1 MLSMKSQFLGWGK
14 VLLCVPC
21 VPWTWLFWPKLCRVL
36 ITYFYVSLSQEITS
50 LLRISDLSNT
60 GFDIWMNEWM
70 KSTQCIFFFFTTRW
84 QIFTG
89 QMHSNLSQT
98 QSGENQIH
106 FSVHTT
112 GWNFKGFLCLL
123 CFSREQ
129 RKPPHKCWEPWV
141 LICAAINVWASQVYF
156 PSLSLIF
163 LKNPWTLVTSD
174 KHLLTSV
181 ISQTLTLV

>member
-70 KSTQCIFFFFTTRW
+70 KSTQCIFFFFLPLD
-84 QIFTG
+84 G
-89 QMHSNLSQT
+89 KY
-98 QSGENQIH
+98 
-106 FSVHTT
+106 SVA
-112 GWNFKGFLCLL
+112 
-123 CFSREQ
+123 
-129 RKPPHKCWEPWV
+129 KC
-141 LICAAINVWASQVYF
+141 
-156 PSLSLIF
+156 
-163 LKNPWTLVTSD
+163 
-174 KHLLTSV
+174 
-181 ISQTLTLV
+181 TLTCLRHSLVKTRYIFQYIQQDGISRDSYASSVLAENRESPRTNVGSPGCWSVLPLMFGQVRCIFQASVLFF